1 MGKRVAGILLLL
13 GVSTFAMADDMTDD
27 EKAVW
32 DLEVAYWDYVA
43 ANDIESYRSLW
54 DERFSGWP
62 SFSEMPLG
70 KANIHEW
77 IADLHSHPGTRVEY
91 ELTIGSVR
99 SYGDIV
105 AAHYLVRYSVRAPH
119 SNEIVGEEIVSRITH
134 TWQRQGDTWR
144 IVTGM
149 SGSWI
154 GESGS

>member
-1 MGKRVAGILLLL
+1 MWKRAVAILIA
-13 GVSTFAMADDMTDD
+13 VSVGSIVFADELTDD

-32 DLEVAYWDYVA
+32 DLEIAYWEYVK
-43 ANDIESYRSLW
+43 ANDIPGYRSLW
-54 DERFSGWP
+54 DEGFVGWP

-77 IADLHSHPGTRVEY
+77 VTELHSETGAGVEY

-99 SYGDIV
+99 GYGDIV
-105 AAHYLVRYSVRAPH
+105 AAHYLVRYSVR
-119 SNEIVGEEIVSRITH
+119 SDETGKIFGDEIVSRITH
-134 TWQRQGDTWR
+134 TWQRQGDAWR

-154 GESGS
+154 GESGD